1 MNKPANAAA
10 LGYGVFALILWL
22 TSMAPAGWFDP
33 PSGNLRMLLLVA
45 GLGGCVLA
53 IAGIM
58 QWIRGHAL
66 DALLFLAFAGYWWIH
81 ALAPHPLT
89 VGAAAP
95 ASSGFLGWYY
105 AAWALLGLCA
115 CMAAWRRDSAR
126 TLFSLGLWLSLF
138 AYALAHWL
146 RFDALLVLGGYLGL
160 VTAVVAIY
168 IAAATLINEVHANAV
183 LPLGEADRNGQPA
196 ASGTTPPQR

>member
-10 LGYGVFALILWL
+10 LGYGAFALTLWL
-22 TSMAPAGWFDP
+22 TSMTPAGWFDP
-33 PSGNLRMLLLVA
+33 PSSNLRILVLIA
-45 GLGGCVLA
+45 ALGGCMLA
-53 IAGIM
+53 IAGVM
-58 QWIRGHAL
+58 QWLRGHAL
-66 DALLFLAFAGYWWIH
+66 DALLLLAFAAYWWIH
-81 ALAPHPLT
+81 ALAQHALT

-115 CMAAWRRDSAR
+115 CIAAWRRDSAR

-138 AYALAHWL
+138 AYALAYWL

-160 VTAVVAIY
+160 VTAVVGIY
-168 IAAATLINEVHANAV
+168 IAAATLINEVHANVV
-183 LPLGEADRNGQPA
+183 LPLGEAAAGGTPA
-196 ASGTTPPQR
+196 APGAPPPRR